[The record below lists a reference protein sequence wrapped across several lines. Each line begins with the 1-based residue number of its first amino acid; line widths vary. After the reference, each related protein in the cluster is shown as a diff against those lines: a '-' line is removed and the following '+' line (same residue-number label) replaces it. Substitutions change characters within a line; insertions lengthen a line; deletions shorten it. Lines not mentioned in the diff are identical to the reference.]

1 MRLAG
6 IRSADGARHVAE
18 LADGGA
24 RPIAGLEEF
33 WEDPEAA
40 LLDWPGRSAFVAVA
54 GQFEAVPPVP
64 DSARVICVG
73 LNYRDHVA
81 EGSYRDDPY
90 PDVPTVFG
98 RWTAS
103 LSVDG
108 APAPVPAGE
117 QGLDWE
123 GEVAAYVGRVLVD
136 ASAADARDAV
146 LGFSAF
152 NDLTARRVQKL
163 TSQWTVGKNGD
174 ATGPLG
180 PLVTA
185 DEVGDLRDGLSLTT
199 RVNGV
204 AVQRGN
210 TRDQIYELGE
220 VLSFLSRTFT
230 LHPGDVVAT
239 GTPAGVG
246 YSRTPPWLLRP
257 GDVVTVEVDKL
268 GTVRTPIVG
277 NDVRRPS

>member
-1 MRLAG
+1 VRLTG
-6 IRSADGARHVAE
+6 IRSADGARYVAE

-24 RPIAGLEEF
+24 RPIAGLREF
-33 WEDPEAA
+33 WKDPEAA
-40 LLDWPGRSAFVAVA
+40 LLDWPGRLASVAVVRE
-54 GQFEAVPPVP
+54 FETVPAVP
-64 DSARVICVG
+64 DSARVICIG

-90 PDVPTVFG
+90 PDSPTVFA

-146 LGFSAF
+146 LGFSVF
-152 NDLTARRVQKL
+152 NDLTARRAQKL

-185 DEVGDLRDGLSLTT
+185 DEVGDLRDGLNLTT

-204 AVQRGN
+204 TVQHGN

-220 VLSFLSRTFT
+220 VLSFLSRAFT
-230 LHPGDVVAT
+230 LRPGDVVAT

-246 YSRTPPWLLRP
+246 YARTPPWLLHP
-257 GDVVTVEVDKL
+257 GDVVTVEAGKL
-268 GTVRTPIVG
+268 GTVSTPIVG
-277 NDVRRPS
+277 NDARHLS